1 MNRSQALNEMHLRLG
16 WYDPAMLAAVREFY
30 GLAAAARDAARSSIS
45 ISIHDLAPGMV
56 LRSNIETKDGLLI
69 LCAGHH
75 ITEMTL
81 EKIRNFESVYGIK
94 EPLFVEA
101 PESAAPPSD

>member
-1 MNRSQALNEMHLRLG
+1 MLNLAWLMLVFPALGALIMALFGTRLG
-16 WYDPAMLAAVREFY
+16 RRA
-30 GLAAAARDAARSSIS
+30 IS
-45 ISIHDLAPGMV
+45 WLAPGMV

-75 ITEMTL
+75 ISEMTL

-101 PESAAPPSD
+101 PESAAPPAD